1 MLTRSL
7 VTVFAL
13 ALAGATATSCK
24 PDKSKPRIG
33 EADAAPA
40 AGKTPIA
47 TGGSQ
52 PSAGEGRDGG
62 AAQPGEA
69 GKDEPAEPGKEA
81 AEPGKGEPGSDP
93 TAPGKDEPEPSKGE
107 PGGSKEPPSEP
118 GKGQPREPADGD
130 AKKPTNLK
138 VLPTSLSLAQVND
151 FMKKEVARGLGV
163 KCTHCHEKGDYAA
176 DTNEH
181 KRAAR
186 SMIQMTSGLNKTYF
200 SGKRVVSCATCHKG
214 HDEPAH

>member
-7 VTVFAL
+7 VTVLAL

-24 PDKSKPRIG
+24 ADKSKPRIDR
-33 EADAAPA
+33 ADAAPA
-40 AGKTPIA
+40 GGKTPIA

-52 PSAGEGRDGG
+52 PPAGEPSDAG
-62 AAQPGEA
+62 AAQ
-69 GKDEPAEPGKEA
+69 PAEPGKEP
-81 AEPGKGEPGSDP
+81 AEPSKEPAEPSKGEPS
-93 TAPGKDEPEPSKGE
+93 DEPAEPSKGE
-107 PGGSKEPPSEP
+107 PGGAKDPPSEP

-151 FMKKEVARGLGV
+151 FMKKQVARGLGV
-163 KCTHCHEKGDYAA
+163 KCTHCHDKGDYAA

-186 SMIQMTSGLNKTYF
+186 SMIQMTSDLNKKYF
-200 SGKRVVSCATCHKG
+200 DGKRILSCATCHKG
-214 HDEPAH
+214 REKPAH